1 HAVAEQDGARALNP
15 IMARLKRACL
25 LNEDADAAKARAL
38 AREILNDWD
47 AITAFVTN
55 PDLPPT
61 NNDAETALRHAVIAR
76 RISFGTRTEEGSRAW
91 VVPPRS
97 FARIAAAALSKPS
110 FAASSM
116 LTSAPS
122 LISRPREIGQESG
135 EALEGD

>member
-1 HAVAEQDGARALNP
+1 VLRERQSKQDGARALNP

-61 NNDAETALRHAVIAR
+61 NNDAETAA
-76 RISFGTRTEEGSRAW
+76 T
-91 VVPPRS
+91 
-97 FARIAAAALSKPS
+97 
-110 FAASSM
+110 
-116 LTSAPS
+116 
-122 LISRPREIGQESG
+122 
-135 EALEGD
+135 